1 MKHRLR
7 RVVTAALWLGL
18 WTGGVTGVALAAP
31 ADVAKANST
40 GGKSTFT
47 RDGKTAEIGPATQLQ
62 QSDVVRVP
70 EGGKLTIEFADKSSV
85 ALVGPAT
92 TSLVEMSDKGR
103 RMMLVSGA
111 ISEAKVLGAALEIQS
126 PDAGAASVVLQN
138 SRGSA
143 RVAPGDKIVFQ
154 KFEGAYG
161 KVYANGKGSDI
172 GDAPWV
178 LNVRSGAAAQGAP
191 EQAPAAAAAAK
202 EPGKKPFLEMRME
215 GKDRAVITNGV
226 KPIVFYPAS
235 DFTRERTQDGQGF
248 RITFQG
254 GADEWGV
261 VEIGRET
268 TLFVA
273 QGESI
278 EFDSDG
284 SVTRFSGVAHEYH
297 PLFDAIH
304 APDPIRD
311 ATDASPSLSRR
322 R

>member
-1 MKHRLR
+1 MKRRLR
-7 RVVTAALWLGL
+7 RVVFAALWLGL
-18 WTGGVTGVALAAP
+18 WTGAAGVAYAAP
-31 ADVAKANST
+31 ADVAKASST
-40 GGKSTFT
+40 GAKSTFT
-47 RDGKTAEIGPATQLQ
+47 RDGKTAEIGPTTELQ

-70 EGGKLTIEFADKSSV
+70 ENGRLKIEFADKSSV

-103 RMMLVSGA
+103 RMMLVSGS
-111 ISEAKVLGAALEIQS
+111 ISEATVGAAALEIQA
-126 PDAGAASVVLQN
+126 PDSSNASVVLQN

-143 RVAPGDKIVFQ
+143 RVNPGDKIVFQ
-154 KFEGAYG
+154 KLGGAYG
-161 KVYANGKGSDI
+161 KVYTNGKGSDL

-178 LNVRSGAAAQGAP
+178 LNVRSGAAAQAAP
-191 EQAPAAAAAAK
+191 EQAPASPAARP
-202 EPGKKPFLEMRME
+202 PGKKPFLEMRME

-235 DFTRERTQDGQGF
+235 SFTRERTQDGQGF
-248 RITFQG
+248 RITFEG
-254 GADEWGV
+254 GDDEWGV

-284 SVTRFSGVAHEYH
+284 TVTRFSGVAHEYH
-297 PLFDAIH
+297 PLFDAISE
-304 APDPIRD
+304 DPIRD
-311 ATDASPSLSRR
+311 ASDASPSFSRHR
-322 R
+322 